1 MGYAPISRRSA
12 RRSVVCASAQPAVRA
27 RRTHHITVDAGPKPG
42 PPIRQSLTRTP
53 RTMMMTRTSK
63 LILAAAALATLGTA
77 ALSATEASAFGF
89 RHGGFHHF
97 GFRSHWSHFS
107 HYRYHWHWN
116 RYHFAYHRWPHYR
129 PYYWRTYWRGPAYYG
144 AVSSAPVQA
153 PL

>member
-1 MGYAPISRRSA
+1 MI
-12 RRSVVCASAQPAVRA
+12 
-27 RRTHHITVDAGPKPG
+27 
-42 PPIRQSLTRTP
+42 
-53 RTMMMTRTSK
+53 MTRTRK

-129 PYYWRTYWRGPAYYG
+129 PYYWRTDWRGPAYYG

-153 PL
+153 PVQIAAPRPARPACIVKQYSPQGAVMFIDRCTQE